1 MSPGIISPAVSLTI
15 SPGTK
20 FFISISKGRLS
31 LITVTL
37 VIIRFFSFS
46 AVLTRTVFLN
56 KFNNTTN

>member
-37 VIIRFFSFS
+37 VIMRFFSFS
-46 AVLTRTVFLN
+46 AVLLERYS
-56 KFNNTTN
+56 